1 MSVSLAYPTEADY
14 GIFGKLTTQVVYK
27 WDWDKR
33 TVDIIAVF
41 CRSLS
46 NENLLGRI
54 PEKILSDF
62 EIEIIEAN
70 EN

>member
-1 MSVSLAYPTEADY
+1 
-14 GIFGKLTTQVVYK
+14 VVYK